1 MVEHRLRGESLW
13 LSPFRDPPRPPGTK
27 GMAGHVY
34 VGEVEIYG
42 EREGGEEGENRTYLA
57 RPHF

>member
-27 GMAGHVY
+27 GMR
-34 VGEVEIYG
+34 VGPGALENHRVGGASAPQGTWQLVDEI
-42 EREGGEEGENRTYLA
+42 
-57 RPHF
+57 F